1 MVDAAKDGKVYIVN
15 TDIISHAGPRAFDVL
30 DWMAAILREP
40 AS

>member
-1 MVDAAKDGKVYIVN
+1 VDAVKNGKVYIVN
-15 TDIISHAGPRAFDVL
+15 SDIISHAGPRAFDVL